1 MGQVSVNVS
10 YGGKCHRLPL
20 LIVRGN
26 GPSLLGR
33 DWVSVL
39 ALKLE
44 ELSVLHTRNGDSL
57 QGILERHA
65 EMFQDELGLVRGLKV
80 KLHVKDSAKPR
91 FYKARPVPYA
101 LREKV
106 EAELVR
112 LEKSGVIEKVQFSKW
127 AAPVVP
133 ILKRDG
139 SICLCGDYKL
149 TINRAAI
156 VDPYPLP
163 RIEDILSS
171 IGNAKVFSKLDLANA
186 YLQLALDEESKA
198 YVTVSTHRGLFRYNH
213 LPFGVSSA
221 PAVFQRTME
230 TLLGDIPKVS
240 VYIDDLLVS
249 GESEEEHLKTLGRVL
264 TRLQEA
270 GLKLKRSKCSFM
282 VSTVEYLGHVISEKG
297 IRPTEEKTKAIVN
310 APTSQNV
317 TQLKSFLGLLNYYGK
332 FLPHLASVLAPL
344 YTLLTKSTPWHWGKE
359 QNQAFRTAKEHL
371 ISAKVLTHFD
381 PGKKLLL
388 ACDASPYGV
397 AAVLS
402 HQMEDGSDRPIV
414 FVSRTLT
421 PAEKKYS
428 QLEKEGL
435 AVVFG
440 VCKFNQYLM
449 GRSFT
454 ILSDHKPLQY
464 LFSADHP
471 VPVMASARIQRWA
484 LTLSAYQYDIAFKAG
499 SLQGN
504 VDALS
509 RLPLE
514 ETPSST
520 PLPGDTV
527 LMLEALDSSSP
538 VTSAA
543 IKSWTDKDPVLITCA
558 WFCPAWE
565 LGASGAR
572 C

>member
-1 MGQVSVNVS
+1 M
-10 YGGKCHRLPL
+10 
-20 LIVRGN
+20 
-26 GPSLLGR
+26 
-33 DWVSVL
+33 
-39 ALKLE
+39 
-44 ELSVLHTRNGDSL
+44 
-57 QGILERHA
+57 
-65 EMFQDELGLVRGLKV
+65 
-80 KLHVKDSAKPR
+80 
-91 FYKARPVPYA
+91 
-101 LREKV
+101 
-106 EAELVR
+106 
-112 LEKSGVIEKVQFSKW
+112 
-127 AAPVVP
+127 
-133 ILKRDG
+133 
-139 SICLCGDYKL
+139 

-198 YVTVSTHRGLFRYNH
+198 YVTVSTHRGLFRYNR

-282 VSTVEYLGHVISEKG
+282 VSTVEYLGHVISEK
-297 IRPTEEKTKAIVN
+297 EKTKAIVN
-310 APTSQNV
+310 APTPQNV

-332 FLPHLASVLAPL
+332 FLPHLASMLAPL
-344 YTLLTKSTPWHWGKE
+344 YTLLKKGPPWHWGKE

-388 ACDASPYGV
+388 ACDASPYRV

-440 VCKFNQYLM
+440 VCKFNQYRVSPSFQTTS
-449 GRSFT
+449 RSNT
-454 ILSDHKPLQY
+454 C
-464 LFSADHP
+464 
-471 VPVMASARIQRWA
+471 SARTA
-484 LTLSAYQYDIAFKAG
+484 QY
-499 SLQGN
+499 
-504 VDALS
+504 
-509 RLPLE
+509 R
-514 ETPSST
+514 
-520 PLPGDTV
+520 
-527 LMLEALDSSSP
+527 
-538 VTSAA
+538 
-543 IKSWTDKDPVLITCA
+543 
-558 WFCPAWE
+558 
-565 LGASGAR
+565 
-572 C
+572 